1 MNIQE
6 QLNIYQR
13 ENIEFRDSLKYA
25 SIIQNGI
32 LPKKRHFQ
40 RTFDDF
46 FVLYKPLSYVSGDFY
61 WIAENEKYKYIA
73 VGDCTGHGVA
83 GALLSMLSISDLNYL
98 VLNKKLSDPSDILK
112 AFDKKLIE
120 TFVSEEDNDIFQNDW
135 VDLAFVRIEKQ
146 SNLLTFCGARRKLL
160 IVSKNKSLIINGNR
174 YPIGGWQIEDH
185 RSFDVFYSQLNKGD
199 IIYLGSDGYQDQI
212 GGIKDKKI
220 GSKRLH
226 NMLIENS
233 AFNCSKQREILSNT
247 LDDWTKTA
255 DQIDDI
261 CILGI
266 RI

>member
-6 QLNIYQR
+6 QLDFYQE
-13 ENIEFRDSLKYA
+13 ENSGFRDSLKYA

-40 RTFDDF
+40 RIFDDY

-61 WIAENEKYKYIA
+61 WVAEDDKYKYIA
-73 VGDCTGHGVA
+73 VGDCTGHGVP

-98 VLNKKLSDPSDILK
+98 VLNKKLSCPTDILK
-112 AFDKKLIE
+112 EFDKKLIE
-120 TFVSEEDNDIFQNDW
+120 TFISEEDDDAFQNDW
-135 VDLAFVRIEKQ
+135 IDLAFVRIEKE
-146 SNLLTFCGARRKLL
+146 NNMLTFCGARRKLL
-160 IVSKNKSLIINGNR
+160 IISDNDSKIINGNR
-174 YPIGGWQIEDH
+174 YPIGGWQIEDD
-185 RSFDVFYSQLNKGD
+185 RPFKSYKYQLNKGD

-212 GGIKDKKI
+212 GGNKDKKI
-220 GSKRLH
+220 GSKKLH
-226 NMLIENS
+226 SILIENS
-233 AFNCSKQREILSNT
+233 NHDCVKQYSILNSKLKE
-247 LDDWTKTA
+247 WTKTS